1 MSSETLIPDAF
12 DENFNPRDIL
22 LTYESA
28 YSMETQISFGELQS
42 FFNRKMNQSI
52 IYGTRIGAGVVAILI
67 LWMVTKNKRSPIFI
81 INQFSLLIIVLHS
94 ALFLKYLT
102 SPYSSAIYTF
112 TYFPQLVHRSYIYI
126 SGAVDMLEVV
136 LIALVEISLVYQ
148 VYTIFKSSEN
158 RKIAF
163 AWIALSCA
171 LGLATIATYFATAV
185 ISMLKI
191 YERSYSTSDSKLFN
205 VAVILLA
212 SSINVMTLLLS
223 LKLFFAVKARRFLG
237 LKQFDTFHIL
247 LIMSSQSLIVPSVL
261 YILSYALPAKDG
273 TSNLAA
279 IATLIVVLS
288 LPLSS
293 MWASATNNS
302 SQVNTFN
309 PNTATTYTDNGSF
322 YSQTIE
328 SAIEARRPT
337 RKNFWGSAVDLSP
350 DSEETAK
357 ESYSN
362 TLKKFGSSFNNNQ
375 RDDEDDFTIDAE
387 QYWTVKNKMQAD
399 AQVSLSDI
407 EIPPEALHQLRNNSL
422 DDDIVHYKVISKR

>member
-1 MSSETLIPDAF
+1 MTSGTLIPDAF
-12 DENFNPRDIL
+12 DESFNPNNIL
-22 LTYESA
+22 LSYESA

-52 IYGTRIGAGVVAILI
+52 IYGTRIGAAAVAILI
-67 LWMVTKNKRSPIFI
+67 LGMVTKNKRSPIFI
-81 INQFSLLIIVLHS
+81 INQFTLLIIVLHS
-94 ALFLKYLT
+94 ALFLKYLA

-112 TYFPQLVHRSYIYI
+112 TYFPQLVHRSNIYV
-126 SGAVDMLEVV
+126 SGAVNMLEVV

-158 RKIAF
+158 RKMTV
-163 AWIALSCA
+163 AWISLSSA
-171 LGLATIATYFATAV
+171 LGLATIGTYFATAV
-185 ISMLKI
+185 ISMLNI
-191 YERSYSTSDSKLFN
+191 YEKSYSTSDSKLFN
-205 VAVILLA
+205 VSVILLA

-223 LKLFFAVKARRFLG
+223 LKLFFAVRARRFLG

-247 LIMSSQSLIVPSVL
+247 LIMSAQSLIIPSIL

-293 MWASATNNS
+293 MWASSTNNS

-309 PNTATTYTDNGSF
+309 PNAAATYTDNGSF
-322 YSQTIE
+322 YSQTIQ
-328 SAIEARRPT
+328 SAIEARRST
-337 RKNFWGSAVDLSP
+337 RKNIWNPAVDLSP
-350 DSEETAK
+350 NSEKTAK

-362 TLKKFGSSFNNNQ
+362 TLKKFGSSVNNNF
-375 RDDEDDFTIDAE
+375 RDEDDFTIDDKE
-387 QYWTVKNKMQAD
+387 YWTTKNKQQPD
-399 AQVSLSDI
+399 TQVSLSDI
-407 EIPPEALHQLRNNSL
+407 EILPEALRQLKNNNL

>member
-1 MSSETLIPDAF
+1 MTSGTLIPDAF
-12 DENFNPRDIL
+12 DESFNPNNIL
-22 LTYESA
+22 LSYESA

-52 IYGTRIGAGVVAILI
+52 IYGTRIGAAAVAILI

-81 INQFSLLIIVLHS
+81 INQFTLLIIVLHS
-94 ALFLKYLT
+94 ALFLKYLA

-112 TYFPQLVHRSYIYI
+112 TYFPQLVHRSNIYV
-126 SGAVDMLEVV
+126 SGAVNMLEVV

-158 RKIAF
+158 RKMTV
-163 AWIALSCA
+163 AWISLSSA
-171 LGLATIATYFATAV
+171 LGLATIGTYFATAV
-185 ISMLKI
+185 ISMLNI
-191 YERSYSTSDSKLFN
+191 YEKSYSTSDSKLFN
-205 VAVILLA
+205 VSVILLA

-223 LKLFFAVKARRFLG
+223 LKLFFAVRARRFLG

-247 LIMSSQSLIVPSVL
+247 LIMSAQSLIIPSIL

-293 MWASATNNS
+293 MWASSTNNS

-309 PNTATTYTDNGSF
+309 PNAAATYTDNGSF
-322 YSQTIE
+322 YSQTIQ
-328 SAIEARRPT
+328 SAIEARRST
-337 RKNFWGSAVDLSP
+337 RKNFWNPAVDLSP
-350 DSEETAK
+350 NSEKTAK

-362 TLKKFGSSFNNNQ
+362 TLKKFGSSVNNNF
-375 RDDEDDFTIDAE
+375 RDEDDFTIDDKE
-387 QYWTVKNKMQAD
+387 YWTTKNKQQPD
-399 AQVSLSDI
+399 TQVSLSDI
-407 EIPPEALHQLRNNSL
+407 EILPEALRQLKNNNL

>member
-1 MSSETLIPDAF
+1 MTSGTLIPDAF
-12 DENFNPRDIL
+12 DESFNPNNIL
-22 LTYESA
+22 LSYESA

-52 IYGTRIGAGVVAILI
+52 IYGTRIGAAAVAILI
-67 LWMVTKNKRSPIFI
+67 LGMVTKNKRSPIFI
-81 INQFSLLIIVLHS
+81 INQFTLLIIVLHS
-94 ALFLKYLT
+94 ALFLKYLA

-112 TYFPQLVHRSYIYI
+112 TYFPQLVHRSNIYV
-126 SGAVDMLEVV
+126 SGAVNMLEVV

-158 RKIAF
+158 RKMTV
-163 AWIALSCA
+163 AWISLSSA
-171 LGLATIATYFATAV
+171 LGLATIGTYFATAV
-185 ISMLKI
+185 ISMLNI
-191 YERSYSTSDSKLFN
+191 YEKSYSTSDSKLFN
-205 VAVILLA
+205 VSVILLA

-223 LKLFFAVKARRFLG
+223 LKLFFAVRARRFLG

-247 LIMSSQSLIVPSVL
+247 LIMSAQSLIIPSIL

-293 MWASATNNS
+293 MWASSTNNS

-309 PNTATTYTDNGSF
+309 PNAAATYTDNGSF
-322 YSQTIE
+322 YSQTIQ
-328 SAIEARRPT
+328 SAIEARRST
-337 RKNFWGSAVDLSP
+337 RKNIWNPAVDLSP
-350 DSEETAK
+350 NSEKTAK

-362 TLKKFGSSFNNNQ
+362 TLKKFGSSVNNNF
-375 RDDEDDFTIDAE
+375 RDEDDFTIDDKE
-387 QYWTVKNKMQAD
+387 YWTTKNKQQPD
-399 AQVSLSDI
+399 TQVSLSDI
-407 EIPPEALHQLRNNSL
+407 EMLPEALRQLKNNNL

>member
-1 MSSETLIPDAF
+1 
-12 DENFNPRDIL
+12 
-22 LTYESA
+22 
-28 YSMETQISFGELQS
+28 METQISFGELQS

-52 IYGTRIGAGVVAILI
+52 IYGTRIGAAAVAILI
-67 LWMVTKNKRSPIFI
+67 LGMVTKNKRSPIFI
-81 INQFSLLIIVLHS
+81 INQFTLLIIVLHS
-94 ALFLKYLT
+94 ALFLKYLA

-112 TYFPQLVHRSYIYI
+112 TYFPQLVHRSNIYV
-126 SGAVDMLEVV
+126 SGAVNMLEVV

-158 RKIAF
+158 RKMTV
-163 AWIALSCA
+163 AWISLSSA
-171 LGLATIATYFATAV
+171 LGLATIGTYFATAV
-185 ISMLKI
+185 ISMLNI
-191 YERSYSTSDSKLFN
+191 YEKSYSTSDSKLFN
-205 VAVILLA
+205 VSVILLA

-223 LKLFFAVKARRFLG
+223 LKLFFAVRARRFLG

-247 LIMSSQSLIVPSVL
+247 LIMSAQSLIIPSIL

-293 MWASATNNS
+293 MWASSTNNS

-309 PNTATTYTDNGSF
+309 PNAAATYTDNGSF
-322 YSQTIE
+322 YSQTIQ
-328 SAIEARRPT
+328 SAIEARRST
-337 RKNFWGSAVDLSP
+337 RKNIWNPAVDLSP
-350 DSEETAK
+350 NSEKTAK

-362 TLKKFGSSFNNNQ
+362 TLKKFGSSVNNNF
-375 RDDEDDFTIDAE
+375 RDEDDFTIDDKE
-387 QYWTVKNKMQAD
+387 YWTTKNKQQPD
-399 AQVSLSDI
+399 TQVSLSDI
-407 EIPPEALHQLRNNSL
+407 EMLPEALRQLKNNNL

>member
-1 MSSETLIPDAF
+1 MTSGTLIPDAF
-12 DENFNPRDIL
+12 DESFNPNNIL
-22 LTYESA
+22 LSYESA
-28 YSMETQISFGELQS
+28 HSMETQISFGELQS

-52 IYGTRIGAGVVAILI
+52 IYGTRIGAAAVAILI

-81 INQFSLLIIVLHS
+81 INQFTLLIIVLHS
-94 ALFLKYLT
+94 ALFLKYLA

-112 TYFPQLVHRSYIYI
+112 TYFPQLVHRSNIYV
-126 SGAVDMLEVV
+126 SGAVNMLEVV

-158 RKIAF
+158 RKMTV
-163 AWIALSCA
+163 AWISLSSA
-171 LGLATIATYFATAV
+171 LGLATIGTYFATAV
-185 ISMLKI
+185 ISMLNI
-191 YERSYSTSDSKLFN
+191 YEKSYSTSDSKLFN
-205 VAVILLA
+205 VSVILLA

-223 LKLFFAVKARRFLG
+223 LKLFFAVRARRFLG

-247 LIMSSQSLIVPSVL
+247 LIMSAQSLIIPSIL

-293 MWASATNNS
+293 MWASSTNNS

-309 PNTATTYTDNGSF
+309 PNAAATYTDNGSF
-322 YSQTIE
+322 YSQTIQ
-328 SAIEARRPT
+328 SAIEARRST
-337 RKNFWGSAVDLSP
+337 RKNIWNPAVDLSP
-350 DSEETAK
+350 NSEKTAK

-362 TLKKFGSSFNNNQ
+362 TLKKFGSSVNNNF
-375 RDDEDDFTIDAE
+375 RDEDDFTIDDKE
-387 QYWTVKNKMQAD
+387 YWTTKNKQQPD
-399 AQVSLSDI
+399 TQVSLSDI
-407 EIPPEALHQLRNNSL
+407 EILPEALRQLKNNNL

>member
-1 MSSETLIPDAF
+1 
-12 DENFNPRDIL
+12 
-22 LTYESA
+22 
-28 YSMETQISFGELQS
+28 METQISFGELQS

-52 IYGTRIGAGVVAILI
+52 IYGTRIGAAAVAILI

-81 INQFSLLIIVLHS
+81 INQFTLLIIVLHS
-94 ALFLKYLT
+94 ALFLKYLA

-112 TYFPQLVHRSYIYI
+112 TYFPQLVHRSNIYV
-126 SGAVDMLEVV
+126 SGAVNMLEVV

-158 RKIAF
+158 RKMTV
-163 AWIALSCA
+163 AWISLSSA
-171 LGLATIATYFATAV
+171 LGLATIGTYFATAV
-185 ISMLKI
+185 ISMLNI
-191 YERSYSTSDSKLFN
+191 YEKSYSTSDSKLFN
-205 VAVILLA
+205 VSVILLA

-223 LKLFFAVKARRFLG
+223 LKLFFAVRARRFLG

-247 LIMSSQSLIVPSVL
+247 LIMSAQSLIIPSIL

-293 MWASATNNS
+293 MWASSTNNS

-309 PNTATTYTDNGSF
+309 PNAAATYTDNGSF
-322 YSQTIE
+322 YSQTIQ
-328 SAIEARRPT
+328 SAIEARRST
-337 RKNFWGSAVDLSP
+337 RKNIWNPAVDLSP
-350 DSEETAK
+350 NSEKTAK

-362 TLKKFGSSFNNNQ
+362 TLKKFGSSVNNNF
-375 RDDEDDFTIDAE
+375 RDEDDFTIDDKE
-387 QYWTVKNKMQAD
+387 YWTTKNKQQPD
-399 AQVSLSDI
+399 TQVSLSDI
-407 EIPPEALHQLRNNSL
+407 EILPEALRQLKNNNL